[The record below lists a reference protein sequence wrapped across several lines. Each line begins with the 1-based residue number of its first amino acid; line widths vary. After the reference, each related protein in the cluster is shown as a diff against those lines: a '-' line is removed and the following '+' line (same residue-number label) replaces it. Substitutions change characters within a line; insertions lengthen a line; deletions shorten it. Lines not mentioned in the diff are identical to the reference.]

1 MKKLLVYIGIVP
13 LFVNS
18 IANME
23 LSNVKIH
30 NAKEARESGFFTEH
44 SDCGPSNLSYIVA
57 SNDKAVQIDDETVYN
72 IGSISNSTLVVIPD
86 DNGQKPSDLTEE
98 KLYSILKS
106 RTQNYFSNDQ
116 NLINNPNGSN
126 QERSYGWFAPP
137 FAWGPTSK
145 SSVYTIG
152 NINVKTGYKFNVTEG
167 TNQFAYGAGRGYTRE
182 IRNGNEVIVAKWYG
196 IGTARGASAAS
207 RRNIPWGNVAGYR
220 AFHGKSL
227 APHFAI
233 REWQ

>member
-30 NAKEARESGFFTEH
+30 TAKEARESGLFTEQ
-44 SDCGPSNLSYIVA
+44 SDCGTSNLSYVVA
-57 SNDKAVQIDDETVYN
+57 SNDKAVQIDDKTVYN
-72 IGSISNSTLVVIPD
+72 IGSISNSTL
-86 DNGQKPSDLTEE
+86 LTEE

-182 IRNGNEVIVAKWYG
+182 IKNGNEVIVGKWYG

>member
-30 NAKEARESGFFTEH
+30 NAKEARESGLFTEH

-72 IGSISNSTLVVIPD
+72 IGSISNSTL
-86 DNGQKPSDLTEE
+86 LTEE

>member
-1 MKKLLVYIGIVP
+1 M
-13 LFVNS
+13 
-18 IANME
+18 
-23 LSNVKIH
+23 
-30 NAKEARESGFFTEH
+30 
-44 SDCGPSNLSYIVA
+44 
-57 SNDKAVQIDDETVYN
+57 
-72 IGSISNSTLVVIPD
+72 
-86 DNGQKPSDLTEE
+86 
-98 KLYSILKS
+98 
-106 RTQNYFSNDQ
+106 
-116 NLINNPNGSN
+116 
-126 QERSYGWFAPP
+126 
-137 FAWGPTSK
+137 
-145 SSVYTIG
+145 YTIG

>member
-30 NAKEARESGFFTEH
+30 NVKEARESGLFTEQ
-44 SDCGPSNLSYIVA
+44 SDCGTSNLSYVVA

-72 IGSISNSTLVVIPD
+72 IGSISNSTL
-86 DNGQKPSDLTEE
+86 LTEE

-167 TNQFAYGAGRGYTRE
+167 TNQFAYGAGRGSTRE

>member
-30 NAKEARESGFFTEH
+30 NVKEARESGLFTEQ
-44 SDCGPSNLSYIVA
+44 SDCGTSNLSYVVA

-72 IGSISNSTLVVIPD
+72 IGSISNSTL
-86 DNGQKPSDLTEE
+86 LTEE

>member
-30 NAKEARESGFFTEH
+30 NAKEARESGFFTEY
-44 SDCGPSNLSYIVA
+44 SDCGTSNLSYIVA

-72 IGSISNSTLVVIPD
+72 IGSISNSTL
-86 DNGQKPSDLTEE
+86 LTEE

-126 QERSYGWFAPP
+126 QERSYGWFAFP

>member
-30 NAKEARESGFFTEH
+30 NVKEARESGLFTEQ
-44 SDCGPSNLSYIVA
+44 SDCGTSNLSYVVA

-72 IGSISNSTLVVIPD
+72 IGSISNSTL
-86 DNGQKPSDLTEE
+86 LTEE

-152 NINVKTGYKFNVTEG
+152 NINVKTGYKFNMTEG

>member
-30 NAKEARESGFFTEH
+30 NAKEACESGFFTEH
-44 SDCGPSNLSYIVA
+44 SDCGTSNLSYIVA

-72 IGSISNSTLVVIPD
+72 IGSISNSTL
-86 DNGQKPSDLTEE
+86 LTEE

>member
-1 MKKLLVYIGIVP
+1 MV
-13 LFVNS
+13 
-18 IANME
+18 
-23 LSNVKIH
+23 
-30 NAKEARESGFFTEH
+30 
-44 SDCGPSNLSYIVA
+44 C
-57 SNDKAVQIDDETVYN
+57 
-72 IGSISNSTLVVIPD
+72 
-86 DNGQKPSDLTEE
+86 
-98 KLYSILKS
+98 
-106 RTQNYFSNDQ
+106 
-116 NLINNPNGSN
+116 
-126 QERSYGWFAPP
+126 PP

-152 NINVKTGYKFNVTEG
+152 NINVRTGYKFNVTER

>member
-30 NAKEARESGFFTEH
+30 NAKEARESGLFTEQ
-44 SDCGPSNLSYIVA
+44 SDCGTSNLSYVVA
-57 SNDKAVQIDDETVYN
+57 SNDKAVQIDDKTVYN
-72 IGSISNSTLVVIPD
+72 IGSISNSTL
-86 DNGQKPSDLTEE
+86 LTEE

>member
-30 NAKEARESGFFTEH
+30 NAKEARESGLFTEH

-98 KLYSILKS
+98 KLCSILKS
-106 RTQNYFSNDQ
+106 RTQNHFSND
-116 NLINNPNGSN
+116 
-126 QERSYGWFAPP
+126 
-137 FAWGPTSK
+137 
-145 SSVYTIG
+145 
-152 NINVKTGYKFNVTEG
+152 
-167 TNQFAYGAGRGYTRE
+167 
-182 IRNGNEVIVAKWYG
+182 
-196 IGTARGASAAS
+196 
-207 RRNIPWGNVAGYR
+207 
-220 AFHGKSL
+220 
-227 APHFAI
+227 
-233 REWQ
+233 